1 MTTAGPGQRESVRYQ
16 PDESP
21 AAPIAIGLGLQFAIL
36 IIARIVV
43 VPVVVVRAAGG
54 SDADLSWML
63 FAAIAICGLTTT
75 MQALRIGRFGSG
87 YVAVMGTSLAVVGV
101 GVTAVAEGGLSLL
114 ATLVLIASVVPLALS
129 FRLTLF
135 RKILSPTVSGTVIML
150 IPATLMPSAFGLLT
164 DVPAG
169 TPALAAPLCAIAALF
184 VIVVTTL
191 NGAAGVRLW
200 SPVIGVVAGC
210 AVALYFGVYDADAVA
225 QASWI
230 GFPAAAWP
238 GLDLDFG
245 PAFWALLPAF
255 VLVALIESVQTIS
268 NAIAVQR
275 VSWRRPRAVDFR
287 AVQGTVATA
296 GLGNLVCGI
305 AGTVPNTLLS
315 TSVAVTELTGA
326 AARRVGI
333 AAGAVFVAMALLPK
347 VRAAVL
353 AIPGPVVSAYLVV
366 LMATLFVIG
375 MKMVVQGG
383 IDYRKG
389 LIAGVAFWAGVGFQY
404 GAIFPE
410 YTHDFAG
417 GLLRSGVTAG
427 GLVAI
432 LLTLFVEATK
442 RRPRRIGTAC
452 DISALPEIRAFL
464 AAFVTRSGWGDAMTH
479 RLDAV
484 AEETLLTL
492 LESRQEEGTGRGR
505 QRLLLTARKED
516 GSAVLEFVAAPG
528 GDNLEDRLAL
538 LGEDASETSPER
550 EVSLRLLRHFASS
563 VRHEKYHDTEY
574 VTVRVDVPGGRA
586 DART

>member
-1 MTTAGPGQRESVRYQ
+1 MSAAGSDKGAGVRYQ
-16 PDESP
+16 PDENP
-21 AAPIAIGLGLQFAIL
+21 TVPVAAGLGFQFAIL

-54 SDADLSWML
+54 TDADLSWIL
-63 FAAIAICGLTTT
+63 FAAIAICGLTTM

-101 GVTAVAEGGLSLL
+101 GVTAVAEGGLALL
-114 ATLVLIASVVPLALS
+114 ATLVLIASLVPLALS
-129 FRLTLF
+129 FQLTLF
-135 RKILSPTVSGTVIML
+135 RKILTPTVSGTVIML
-150 IPATLMPSAFGLLT
+150 IPATLMPSAFGLLN

-169 TPALAAPLCAIAALF
+169 TPASAAPLCAIVALL
-184 VIVVTTL
+184 VIIVATL
-191 NGAAGVRLW
+191 KGGGSVRLW

-210 AVALYFGVYDADAVA
+210 LVALYFGLYDVHAVSRA
-225 QASWI
+225 LWI
-230 GFPAAAWP
+230 GFPATEWP
-238 GLDLDFG
+238 GLDLNFG
-245 PAFWALLPAF
+245 PVFWALLPAF

-268 NAIAVQR
+268 NAVAVQR

-333 AAGAVFVAMALLPK
+333 AAGAVFIAMAFLPK

-375 MKMVVQGG
+375 MKMVAQGG

-404 GAIFPE
+404 GAIYPE
-410 YTHDFAG
+410 FTQDFLG

-432 LLTLFVEATK
+432 LLTLFTEVTK
-442 RRPRRIGTAC
+442 PRPRKIRTAV
-452 DISALPEIRAFL
+452 DVSALPGIGSFL
-464 AAFVTRSGWGDAMTH
+464 AAFATLSGWDEAMAH
-479 RLDAV
+479 RIEAV

-492 LESRQEEGTGRGR
+492 LQRDRDGARRQRR
-505 QRLLLTARKED
+505 RLLLTARKED
-516 GSAVLEFVAAPG
+516 GRAVLEFIAAPG
-528 GDNLEDRLAL
+528 DENLEDRIAL
-538 LGEDASETSPER
+538 LGDDAAESSAER
-550 EVSLRLLRHFASS
+550 EVSLRLLRHLASS
-563 VRHEKYHDTEY
+563 VRHEQYHDTDIL
-574 VTVRVDVPGGRA
+574 TVRVDAPN
-586 DART
+586 

>member
-1 MTTAGPGQRESVRYQ
+1 MSTARPGQQESVRYQ

-21 AAPIAIGLGLQFAIL
+21 PVPIAAGLGLQFAIL

-54 SDADLSWML
+54 SDADLSWIL
-63 FAAIAICGLTTT
+63 FAAIAICGLTTIV
-75 MQALRIGRFGSG
+75 QALRIGRFGSG

-114 ATLVLIASVVPLALS
+114 ATLVLVASSVPLALS

-135 RKILSPTVSGTVIML
+135 RKILTPTVSGTVIML

-169 TPALAAPLCAIAALF
+169 TPALAAPLCAIVALI
-184 VIVVTTL
+184 VIIVATL
-191 NGAAGVRLW
+191 KGAAGVRLW

-210 AVALYFGVYDADAVA
+210 LVALHFRLYDVDAVIG
-225 QASWI
+225 ASWI
-230 GFPAAAWP
+230 GFPATDWP
-238 GLDLDFG
+238 GLNLDFG
-245 PAFWALLPAF
+245 PVFWALLPAF

-268 NAIAVQR
+268 NAVAVQR

-287 AVQGTVATA
+287 AVQGAVATA
-296 GLGNLVCGI
+296 GIGNLLCGI

-315 TSVAVTELTGA
+315 TSVAVTGLTGA

-333 AAGAVFVAMALLPK
+333 AAGAVFVAMAFLPK
-347 VRAAVL
+347 VLAAVL

-366 LMATLFVIG
+366 LMATLFVLG
-375 MKMVVQGG
+375 MQMVVQGG

-410 YTHDFAG
+410 FTHDFAG

-432 LLTLFVEATK
+432 LLTLFTEVTK
-442 RRPRRIGTAC
+442 PRPRRIGTTC
-452 DISALPEIRAFL
+452 DVSALPEIRAFL
-464 AAFVTRSGWGDAMTH
+464 AAFVSRNGWDEAMAH

-484 AEETLLTL
+484 AEETVLTL
-492 LESRQEEGTGRGR
+492 IERDEEGAERGR

-516 GSAVLEFVAAPG
+516 GRAVLEFVAAPG
-528 GDNLEDRLAL
+528 DGNLEDRMAL
-538 LGEDASETSPER
+538 LGEDAAEIPAER
-550 EVSLRLLRHFASS
+550 EVSLRLLRHLASS
-563 VRHEKYHDTEY
+563 VRHEQYHDTEF
-574 VTVRVDVPGGRA
+574 VTVRVDVP
-586 DART
+586 D

>member
-1 MTTAGPGQRESVRYQ
+1 MSTASPGQQESVRYQ

-21 AAPIAIGLGLQFAIL
+21 PVPIAAGLGLQFAIL

-43 VPVVVVRAAGG
+43 VPVVIVRAAGG
-54 SDADLSWML
+54 SDADLSWIL
-63 FAAIAICGLTTT
+63 FAAIAICGLTTM

-114 ATLVLIASVVPLALS
+114 ATLVLVASSVPLALS

-135 RKILSPTVSGTVIML
+135 RKILTPTVSGTVIML

-169 TPALAAPLCAIAALF
+169 TPALAAPLCAIVALI
-184 VIVVTTL
+184 VIIVATL
-191 NGAAGVRLW
+191 KGAAGVRLW

-210 AVALYFGVYDADAVA
+210 LVALYFRLYDVDAVIG
-225 QASWI
+225 ASWI
-230 GFPAAAWP
+230 GFPATDWP
-238 GLDLDFG
+238 GLNLDFG
-245 PAFWALLPAF
+245 PVFWALLPAF

-268 NAIAVQR
+268 NAVAVQR

-287 AVQGTVATA
+287 AVQGAVATA
-296 GLGNLVCGI
+296 GIGNLLCGI

-315 TSVAVTELTGA
+315 TSVAVTGLTGA
-326 AARRVGI
+326 AARRVGV
-333 AAGAVFVAMALLPK
+333 AAGAVFVAMAFLPK
-347 VRAAVL
+347 VLAAVL

-366 LMATLFVIG
+366 LMATLFVLG
-375 MKMVVQGG
+375 MQMVVQGG

-410 YTHDFAG
+410 FTHDFAG

-432 LLTLFVEATK
+432 LLTLFTEVTK
-442 RRPRRIGTAC
+442 PRPRRIGTTC
-452 DISALPEIRAFL
+452 DVSALPEIRAFL
-464 AAFVTRSGWGDAMTH
+464 AAFVSRNGWDEAMAH

-484 AEETLLTL
+484 AEETVLTL
-492 LESRQEEGTGRGR
+492 LERDEEGAERGR

-516 GSAVLEFVAAPG
+516 GRAVLEFVAAPG
-528 GDNLEDRLAL
+528 DGNLEDRMAL
-538 LGEDASETSPER
+538 LGEDAAEIPAER
-550 EVSLRLLRHFASS
+550 EVSLRLLRHLASS
-563 VRHEKYHDTEY
+563 VRHEQYHDTEF
-574 VTVRVDVPGGRA
+574 VTVRVDVP
-586 DART
+586 D

>member
-1 MTTAGPGQRESVRYQ
+1 MSTAGSGQRESVRYQ

-21 AAPIAIGLGLQFAIL
+21 PVPIAAGLGVQFAIL
-36 IIARIVV
+36 IIARIVI
-43 VPVVVVRAAGG
+43 VPVVIVRAAGG
-54 SDADLSWML
+54 SEADLSWIL
-63 FAAIAICGLTTT
+63 FAAIAICGLTTM

-114 ATLVLIASVVPLALS
+114 ATLVLVASVIPLAMS

-135 RKILSPTVSGTVIML
+135 RKILTPTVSGTVIML

-164 DVPAG
+164 DVPTG
-169 TPALAAPLCAIAALF
+169 TPALAAPLCAIVALI
-184 VIVVTTL
+184 VIIVATL
-191 NGAAGVRLW
+191 KGTAGVRLW

-210 AVALYFGVYDADAVA
+210 LVALYFGLYDVDAVIG
-225 QASWI
+225 ASWI
-230 GFPAAAWP
+230 GFPATAWP

-245 PAFWALLPAF
+245 PVFWALLPAF

-268 NAIAVQR
+268 NAVAVQR

-287 AVQGTVATA
+287 AVQGAVATA
-296 GLGNLVCGI
+296 GLGNLVCGV

-315 TSVAVTELTGA
+315 TSVAVTDLTGA

-333 AAGAVFVAMALLPK
+333 AAGAVFIAMAFLPK
-347 VRAAVL
+347 VLAAVL

-366 LMATLFVIG
+366 LMATLFVLG

-389 LIAGVAFWAGVGFQY
+389 LIAGVAFWAGVGFQN

-410 YTHDFAG
+410 FTQDFAG

-432 LLTLFVEATK
+432 LLTLFTEVTK
-442 RRPRRIGTAC
+442 PRPHRIGTALGV
-452 DISALPEIRAFL
+452 SALPEIRKFL
-464 AAFVTRSGWGDAMTH
+464 AAFVSRSGWDEAMAH
-479 RLDAV
+479 RLEAV
-484 AEETLLTL
+484 SEETLLTL
-492 LESRQEEGTGRGR
+492 LERNEDAARPGR
-505 QRLLLTARKED
+505 QSLLLTARKEE
-516 GSAVLEFVAAPG
+516 GRAVLEFVAAPG
-528 GDNLEDRLAL
+528 DGNLEDRIAL
-538 LGEDASETSPER
+538 LGEDTAETPTER
-550 EVSLRLLRHFASS
+550 EVSLRLLRHLASS
-563 VRHEKYHDTEY
+563 VRHEQYHDTDI
-574 VTVRVDVPGGRA
+574 VTVRVDTPDRHS
-586 DART
+586 DPRT

>member
-1 MTTAGPGQRESVRYQ
+1 MSTASPGQRESVRYQ

-21 AAPIAIGLGLQFAIL
+21 PVPIAAGLGLQFAVL

-43 VPVVVVRAAGG
+43 VPVVIVRAAGG
-54 SDADLSWML
+54 SDAELSWIL
-63 FAAIAICGLTTT
+63 FAAIAICGLTTM

-101 GVTAVAEGGLSLL
+101 GVTAVAEGGQSLL
-114 ATLVLIASVVPLALS
+114 ATLVVVASVVPLTLS

-135 RKILSPTVSGTVIML
+135 RKIFTPTVSGTVIML
-150 IPATLMPSAFGLLT
+150 IPATLMPSAFGLLY

-169 TPALAAPLCAIAALF
+169 TPALAAPLCAIVALL
-184 VIVVTTL
+184 VIIVATL
-191 NGAAGVRLW
+191 KGTAGVRLW

-210 AVALYFGVYDADAVA
+210 LVALYFDLYDINAVMA
-225 QASWI
+225 AAWI
-230 GFPAAAWP
+230 GFPSTAWP

-245 PAFWALLPAF
+245 SVFWALLPAF

-268 NAIAVQR
+268 NAVAVQR
-275 VSWRRPRAVDFR
+275 ASWRRPRAVDFR
-287 AVQGTVATA
+287 AVQGAVATA

-315 TSVAVTELTGA
+315 TSVAVTVLTGA

-333 AAGAVFVAMALLPK
+333 AAGAVFIAMAFLPK
-347 VRAAVL
+347 VLAAVL
-353 AIPGPVVSAYLVV
+353 AIPGPVVSAYLIV
-366 LMATLFVIG
+366 LMATLFVLG
-375 MKMVVQGG
+375 MQMVIQGG

-410 YTHDFAG
+410 FTHDFAG
-417 GLLRSGVTAG
+417 GLLRSGVTGG

-432 LLTLFVEATK
+432 LLTLFTEVTK
-442 RRPRRIGTAC
+442 PRPRRIGTTC
-452 DISALPEIRAFL
+452 DVSALPEIRAFL
-464 AAFVTRSGWGDAMTH
+464 AAFVSRNGWDEAMVH

-484 AEETLLTL
+484 AEETILTL
-492 LESRQEEGTGRGR
+492 LERDEEGAERGR

-516 GSAVLEFVAAPG
+516 GRAVLEFVAAPG
-528 GDNLEDRLAL
+528 DGNLEDRMAL
-538 LGEDASETSPER
+538 LGEDATEIPAER
-550 EVSLRLLRHFASS
+550 EVSLRLLRHLASS
-563 VRHEKYHDTEY
+563 VRHEQYHDTEF
-574 VTVRVDVPGGRA
+574 VTVRVDVP
-586 DART
+586 D

>member
-1 MTTAGPGQRESVRYQ
+1 MSTASPGQQESVRYQ

-21 AAPIAIGLGLQFAIL
+21 PVPIAAGLGLQFAIL

-43 VPVVVVRAAGG
+43 VPVVIVRAAGG
-54 SDADLSWML
+54 SDADLSWIL
-63 FAAIAICGLTTT
+63 FAAIAICGLTTIV
-75 MQALRIGRFGSG
+75 QALRIGRFGSG

-114 ATLVLIASVVPLALS
+114 ATLVLVASLVPLALS

-135 RKILSPTVSGTVIML
+135 RKILTPTVSGTVIML

-169 TPALAAPLCAIAALF
+169 TPALAAPLCAIVALI
-184 VIVVTTL
+184 VIIVATL
-191 NGAAGVRLW
+191 KGAAGLRLW

-210 AVALYFGVYDADAVA
+210 LVALHFGLYDVDAVIG
-225 QASWI
+225 ASWI
-230 GFPAAAWP
+230 GFPATDWP
-238 GLDLDFG
+238 GLNLDFG
-245 PAFWALLPAF
+245 PVFWALLPAF

-268 NAIAVQR
+268 NAVAVQR

-287 AVQGTVATA
+287 AVQGAVATA
-296 GLGNLVCGI
+296 GIGNLLCGI

-315 TSVAVTELTGA
+315 TSVAVTGLTGA

-333 AAGAVFVAMALLPK
+333 AAGAVFVAMAFLPK
-347 VRAAVL
+347 VLAAVL

-366 LMATLFVIG
+366 LMATLFVLG
-375 MKMVVQGG
+375 MQMVVQGG

-410 YTHDFAG
+410 FTHDFAG

-432 LLTLFVEATK
+432 LLTLFTEVTK
-442 RRPRRIGTAC
+442 PRPRRIGTTC
-452 DISALPEIRAFL
+452 DVSALPEIRAFL
-464 AAFVTRSGWGDAMTH
+464 AAFVSRNGWDEAMAH

-484 AEETLLTL
+484 AEETVLTL
-492 LESRQEEGTGRGR
+492 LERDEEGAERGR

-516 GSAVLEFVAAPG
+516 GRAVLEFVAAPG
-528 GDNLEDRLAL
+528 DGNLEDRMAL
-538 LGEDASETSPER
+538 LGEDAAEIPAER
-550 EVSLRLLRHFASS
+550 EVSLRLLRHLASS
-563 VRHEKYHDTEY
+563 VRHEQYHDTEF
-574 VTVRVDVPGGRA
+574 VTVRVDVP
-586 DART
+586 D

>member
-1 MTTAGPGQRESVRYQ
+1 MSTAGSSQRESVRYQ

-21 AAPIAIGLGLQFAIL
+21 PVPIAAGLGVQFAIL
-36 IIARIVV
+36 IIARIVI
-43 VPVVVVRAAGG
+43 VPVVIVRAAGG
-54 SDADLSWML
+54 SEADLSWIL
-63 FAAIAICGLTTT
+63 FAAIAICGLTTM

-114 ATLVLIASVVPLALS
+114 ATLVLIASVIPLAMS

-135 RKILSPTVSGTVIML
+135 RKILTPTVSGTVIML

-169 TPALAAPLCAIAALF
+169 TPALAAPLCATAALL
-184 VIVVTTL
+184 VIIVATL
-191 NGAAGVRLW
+191 KGTAGVRLW

-210 AVALYFGVYDADAVA
+210 LVALYFGLYDVDAVIG
-225 QASWI
+225 ASWI
-230 GFPAAAWP
+230 GFPATAWP
-238 GLDLDFG
+238 GLNLDFG
-245 PAFWALLPAF
+245 PVFWALLPAF

-268 NAIAVQR
+268 NAVAVQR

-296 GLGNLVCGI
+296 GLGNLVCGV

-315 TSVAVTELTGA
+315 TSVAVTELAGA

-333 AAGAVFVAMALLPK
+333 AAGAVFIAMVFLPK
-347 VRAAVL
+347 VRGAVL

-366 LMATLFVIG
+366 LMATLFVLG
-375 MKMVVQGG
+375 MKIVVQGG

-389 LIAGVAFWAGVGFQY
+389 LIAGVAFWAGVGFQN

-410 YTHDFAG
+410 FTQDFAG

-432 LLTLFVEATK
+432 LLTLFTEVTQP
-442 RRPRRIGTAC
+442 RPHRIRTTLGV
-452 DISALPEIRAFL
+452 SALPEIKGFL
-464 AAFVTRSGWGDAMTH
+464 AAFVSRSGWDEAMAH
-479 RLDAV
+479 RLEA
-484 AEETLLTL
+484 ASEETLLTL
-492 LESRQEEGTGRGR
+492 LERNEDGSRPGR
-505 QRLLLTARKED
+505 QSLLLTARKEE
-516 GSAVLEFVAAPG
+516 GRAVLEFVAAPG
-528 GDNLEDRLAL
+528 DGNLEDRIAL
-538 LGEDASETSPER
+538 LGEDKAETPTER
-550 EVSLRLLRHFASS
+550 EVSLRLLRHLAAS
-563 VRHEKYHDTEY
+563 VRHEQYHDTEY
-574 VTVRVDVPGGRA
+574 VTVRLDSPCQRS
-586 DART
+586 DPRT

>member
-1 MTTAGPGQRESVRYQ
+1 MNVRYQ
-16 PDESP
+16 PDEIP
-21 AAPIAIGLGLQFAIL
+21 PLPIALGLGSQFAIL

-54 SDADLSWML
+54 TDADLSWIL
-63 FAAIAICGLTTT
+63 FAAIAICGLTTM

-114 ATLVLIASVVPLALS
+114 ATLVLVASVVPLALT

-135 RKILSPTVSGTVIML
+135 RKILTPTVSGTVIML
-150 IPATLMPSAFGLLT
+150 IPATLMPSAFGLLN

-169 TPALAAPLCAIAALF
+169 TPAPAGPLCAAVALL
-184 VIVVTTL
+184 VIIVATL
-191 NGAAGVRLW
+191 KGAAGVRLW

-210 AVALYFGVYDADAVA
+210 LVAFYFGLYDMEAVAR
-225 QASWI
+225 ASWI
-230 GFPAAAWP
+230 GFPAAEWP

-245 PAFWALLPAF
+245 PVFWALLPAF

-268 NAIAVQR
+268 NAVAVQR

-315 TSVAVTELTGA
+315 TSVAVTDLTGA

-333 AAGAVFVAMALLPK
+333 AAGAVFIAMAFLPK
-347 VRAAVL
+347 VRAVVL

-366 LMATLFVIG
+366 LMATLFVLG

-389 LIAGVAFWAGVGFQY
+389 LIAGVAFWAGVGFQN
-404 GAIFPE
+404 GAIYPE
-410 YTHDFAG
+410 FTQDFAG

-432 LLTLFVEATK
+432 LLTLFTEVTK
-442 RRPRRIGTAC
+442 PRPRRIRTAF
-452 DISALPEIRAFL
+452 DVSALLRIRSFL
-464 AAFVTRSGWGDAMTH
+464 AAFATRSGWDEAMAQ

-492 LESRQEEGTGRGR
+492 LGRDEDGARRER
-505 QRLLLTARKED
+505 QRLLLMARKED
-516 GSAVLEFVAAPG
+516 GRAVLEFVAAPG
-528 GDNLEDRLAL
+528 DGNLEDRIAL
-538 LGEDASETSPER
+538 LGEQTAESPVER
-550 EVSLRLLRHFASS
+550 EVSLRLLRHLASS
-563 VRHEKYHDTEY
+563 VRHEQYHDTDI
-574 VTVRVDVPGGRA
+574 VTVRVDAPNGRSRPG
-586 DART
+586 T

>member
-1 MTTAGPGQRESVRYQ
+1 MSTASPGQRESVRYQ

-21 AAPIAIGLGLQFAIL
+21 PVPIAAGLGLQFAVL

-43 VPVVVVRAAGG
+43 VPVVIVRAAGG
-54 SDADLSWML
+54 SDAELSWIL
-63 FAAIAICGLTTT
+63 FAAIAICGLTTM

-114 ATLVLIASVVPLALS
+114 ATLVLVASVVPLTLS

-135 RKILSPTVSGTVIML
+135 RKIFTPTVSGTVIML
-150 IPATLMPSAFGLLT
+150 IPATLMPSAFGLLY

-169 TPALAAPLCAIAALF
+169 TPALAAPLCAIVALL
-184 VIVVTTL
+184 VIIVATL
-191 NGAAGVRLW
+191 KGTAGVRLW

-210 AVALYFGVYDADAVA
+210 LVALYFDLYDINAVMA
-225 QASWI
+225 AAWI
-230 GFPAAAWP
+230 GFPSTAWP

-245 PAFWALLPAF
+245 SVFWALLPAF

-268 NAIAVQR
+268 NAVAVQR
-275 VSWRRPRAVDFR
+275 ASWRRPRAVDFR
-287 AVQGTVATA
+287 AVQGAVATA

-315 TSVAVTELTGA
+315 TSVAVTGLTGA

-333 AAGAVFVAMALLPK
+333 AAGAVFIAMAFLPK
-347 VRAAVL
+347 VLAAVL

-366 LMATLFVIG
+366 LMATLFVLG
-375 MKMVVQGG
+375 MQMVIQGG

-410 YTHDFAG
+410 FTHDFAG
-417 GLLRSGVTAG
+417 GLLRSGVTGG

-432 LLTLFVEATK
+432 LLTLFTEVTK
-442 RRPRRIGTAC
+442 PRPRRIGTTC
-452 DISALPEIRAFL
+452 DVSALPEIRAFL
-464 AAFVTRSGWGDAMTH
+464 AAFVSRNGWDEAMVH

-484 AEETLLTL
+484 AEETVLTL
-492 LESRQEEGTGRGR
+492 LERDEEGAERGR

-516 GSAVLEFVAAPG
+516 GRAVLEFVAAPG
-528 GDNLEDRLAL
+528 DGNLEDRMAL
-538 LGEDASETSPER
+538 LGEDAAEIPAER
-550 EVSLRLLRHFASS
+550 EVSLRLLRHLASS
-563 VRHEKYHDTEY
+563 VRHEQYHDTEF
-574 VTVRVDVPGGRA
+574 VTVRVDVP
-586 DART
+586 D